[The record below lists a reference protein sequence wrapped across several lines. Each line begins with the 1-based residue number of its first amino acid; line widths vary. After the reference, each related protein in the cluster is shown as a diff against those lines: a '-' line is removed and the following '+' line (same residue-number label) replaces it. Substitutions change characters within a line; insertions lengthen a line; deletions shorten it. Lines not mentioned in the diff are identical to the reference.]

1 MNTFQK
7 LRMLKINNRNYFFI
21 ALVISLT
28 FLLIFTLLS
37 HFGLI
42 QSEDSAYLI
51 GEASRWCERVSG
63 GIFREPV
70 NTLSNLGFMF
80 VGLYIFWIIS
90 NEHHDSKNLFK
101 GITPISILYASVVIY
116 LGPGSM
122 LMHGTN
128 TEWGAWADNLSMIM
142 YIILP
147 WLFNIYAMSKWSINQ
162 FLYTYISIV
171 VIYSIWRWFTD
182 FELGINFNLFGVSIG
197 LWVIS
202 EVLYRYWSPVF
213 RLISGFVGFLV
224 LLLFGTMPNEVFTNF
239 NEYWWVILFWL
250 PAILSKEKPKYSR
263 TYKWFILGM
272 ISYLSAFAIWLTG
285 VPDHAS
291 CSPDSVIQA
300 HGIWHL
306 LTALA
311 TYFFF
316 LHYRSEK
323 TV

>member
-1 MNTFQK
+1 LTKNLYHFYVACFIS
-7 LRMLKINNRNYFFI
+7 LIFLIIFFI
-21 ALVISLT
+21 LSAL
-28 FLLIFTLLS
+28 
-37 HFGLI
+37 GLI
-42 QSEDSAYLI
+42 QSAESSSLI
-51 GEASRWCERVSG
+51 GEASRWCERVSD
-63 GIFREPV
+63 GIFREPI
-70 NTLSNLGFMF
+70 NTLSNLGFIF
-80 VGLYIFWIIS
+80 VGLYLFWILS
-90 NEHHDSKNLFK
+90 NDDKNSNNAFI
-101 GITPISILYASVVIY
+101 GINQVSILYASVVIY

-147 WLFNIYAMSKWSINQ
+147 WLFNVYSMSKWSIKQ
-162 FLYTYISIV
+162 FLITYTAIV

-182 FELGINFNLFGVSIG
+182 FELGINFNLFGVSIA

-202 EVLYRYWSPVF
+202 EMLYKFWSPTF
-213 RLISGFVGFLV
+213 RLLSGFVGFLV
-224 LLLFGTMPNEVFTNF
+224 LMLFGTMPNEVFENF
-239 NEYWWVILFWL
+239 NEYWWIILFWL
-250 PAILSKEKPKYSR
+250 PAVLSNQQPKNSR

-272 ISYLSAFAIWLTG
+272 ISYLSAYAIWLTG
-285 VPDHAS
+285 VPDHSS
-291 CSPDSVIQA
+291 CSPDSIIQA

-316 LHYRSEK
+316 KHFRSVK

>member
-1 MNTFQK
+1 MACF
-7 LRMLKINNRNYFFI
+7 
-21 ALVISLT
+21 ISLI
-28 FLLIFTLLS
+28 FLIIFFVLS
-37 HFGLI
+37 ALGLI
-42 QSEDSAYLI
+42 QSAESLSLI
-51 GEASRWCERVSG
+51 GEASRWCERVSD
-63 GIFREPV
+63 GIFREPI
-70 NTLSNLGFMF
+70 NTLSNLGFIF
-80 VGLYIFWIIS
+80 VGLYLFWILS
-90 NEHHDSKNLFK
+90 NDDKNSNNTFI
-101 GITPISILYASVVIY
+101 GINQVSILYASVVIY

-147 WLFNIYAMSKWSINQ
+147 WLFNVYSMSKWTIKQ
-162 FLYTYISIV
+162 FLITYTAIV

-182 FELGINFNLFGVSIG
+182 FELGINFNLFGVSIA

-202 EVLYRYWSPVF
+202 EMLYKFWSPTF
-213 RLISGFVGFLV
+213 RLLSGFVGFLV
-224 LLLFGTMPNEVFTNF
+224 LMLFGTMPNEVFENF
-239 NEYWWVILFWL
+239 NEYWCVILFWL
-250 PAILSKEKPKYSR
+250 PAVLSNEKPKHTR

-285 VPDHAS
+285 VPDHES
-291 CSPDSVIQA
+291 CSPDSLIQA

-316 LHYRSEK
+316 LHYRSVK
-323 TV
+323 TI

>member
-1 MNTFQK
+1 MTKNLYHF
-7 LRMLKINNRNYFFI
+7 YVACF
-21 ALVISLT
+21 ISLI
-28 FLLIFTLLS
+28 FLIIFFVLS
-37 HFGLI
+37 ALGLI
-42 QSEDSAYLI
+42 QSAESLSLI
-51 GEASRWCERVSG
+51 GEASRWCERVSD
-63 GIFREPV
+63 GIFREPI
-70 NTLSNLGFMF
+70 NTLSNLGFIF
-80 VGLYIFWIIS
+80 VGIYLFWILS
-90 NEHHDSKNLFK
+90 NDDKNSNNAFI
-101 GITPISILYASVVIY
+101 GINQVSILYASVVIY

-147 WLFNIYAMSKWSINQ
+147 WLFNVYSMSKWTIKQ
-162 FLYTYISIV
+162 FLITYTAIV

-182 FELGINFNLFGVSIG
+182 FELGINFNLFGVSIA

-202 EVLYRYWSPVF
+202 EMLYRFWSPTF
-213 RLISGFVGFLV
+213 RLLSGFVGFLV
-224 LLLFGTMPNEVFTNF
+224 LMLFGTMPNEVFENF
-239 NEYWWVILFWL
+239 KEYWWIILFWL
-250 PAILSKEKPKYSR
+250 PAVLSNQQPKNSR

-272 ISYLSAFAIWLTG
+272 ISYLSAYAIWLTG

-291 CSPDSVIQA
+291 CSPDSIIQA

-316 LHYRSEK
+316 KHFRSVK